1 MESGSDRNDIFV
13 DTTGR
18 DTFDGMGGYDTVIY
32 FMKSDPI
39 RVTLSGSDNSTV
51 YVGGVAEDTLRN
63 IEDII
68 GGSGNDILNGD
79 DKDNILLGSSGDDYL
94 YGGDGPDQLLG
105 ADGLDFLDGGN
116 GDDWALYKDQHV
128 PVTVTLSEFGKSVA
142 YVGGVAEDTL
152 HSIEGLQGGTSHD
165 TLTGNSAD
173 NTFEGR
179 EGRDFLRGNGGA
191 DHFIYDEATH
201 GGDVIQDFN
210 SYEKDQIDLDL
221 LSNRQD
227 DQDLSFTGTRASP
240 FSVWYEVVESND
252 VMQRNDNTI
261 VKADTDGNVRTA
273 EFSIMLTG
281 VTSLTADDFI
291 LNC

>member
-1 MESGSDRNDIFV
+1 MKSGSHNNDVFV
-13 DTTGR
+13 DTVGR
-18 DTFDGMGGYDTVIY
+18 DAFDGMGGYDTMIY
-32 FMKSDPI
+32 FMRSDPI
-39 RVTLSGSDNSTV
+39 RVALSGPHDSFV
-51 YVGGVAEDTLRN
+51 YIGGVAEDTLRN

-68 GGSGNDILNGD
+68 AGSGNDILSGD
-79 DKDNILLGSSGDDYL
+79 DKDNILLGASGDDYL
-94 YGGDGPDQLLG
+94 YGGNGPDQLQGG
-105 ADGLDFLDGGN
+105 AGRDFLDGGE
-116 GDDWALYKDQHV
+116 GMDWALYKEQYV
-128 PVTVTLSEFGKSVA
+128 PIHISLSEVGKSIA

-152 HSIEGLQGGTSHD
+152 HSIESLQGGTHND

-173 NTFEGR
+173 NTLEGR
-179 EGRDFLRGNGGA
+179 EGRDVLRGNGGA
-191 DHFIYDEATH
+191 DHFIYDDPSH

-210 SYEKDQIDLDL
+210 PYEKDQIDLDL

-252 VMQRNDNTI
+252 VMQRNGSAI